1 MLEAFALIV
10 LLVVTGVVIWLVVLI
25 AGIPGK
31 IARANNHPYADAINY
46 LAWIGILTLGVGW
59 FVALVWTQLLPRNT
73 ELEQRVE
80 ALERKLDAL
89 EGRQ

>member
-31 IARANNHPYADAINY
+31 IARANNHPICEVYNLLPNWFLACGSPEKTRKCAGADALRASGRSHN
-46 LAWIGILTLGVGW
+46 IG
-59 FVALVWTQLLPRNT
+59 P
-73 ELEQRVE
+73 
-80 ALERKLDAL
+80 
-89 EGRQ
+89 